1 MPTILEGGPEYNKLI
16 LNYDRSWTDD
26 LPVCKVSGV
35 GYLTRQRYDEL
46 GQHREELESED
57 ISLRCCYDDA
67 GVVWLYGI
75 FNGHN
80 GSETAR
86 FARDRIA
93 AEILLGQLPTT
104 EIDQTAKE
112 IIQQSFLSVEATYLE
127 TIDNKLLQRASLQLQ
142 LPEGIS
148 HYNAYQQYPQII
160 EKLKEL
166 EEELSC
172 GTGASIAI
180 LKNNRLYV
188 ANVGESRILLC
199 KTDKDDVLRVI
210 QPTVDH
216 NLTNLDEVMRLTN
229 LGLKIADGK
238 INGNRTIGNQSSTR
252 CLCNYMIKGAYKDYE
267 ELSAASAEPIIAEPH
282 IVGGISIDS
291 SYRFM
296 MIASPGL
303 LKTLEVATGT
313 NQVNKELALL
323 VVEQLRVQS
332 TLTGVAQA
340 VVDHIA
346 RIYHDTYEAQDN
358 ATGAIRPNIMLMIR
372 NFNFAMPNAITEQQH
387 SWNGSYDQD
396 TAINL
401 TETTTST
408 STDPSSGSIK
418 AILPYVDFSE
428 FNTNV
433 DKAKAQGKLPS
444 TINFFYE

>member
-16 LNYDRSWTDD
+16 FNYDRSWTDD
-26 LPVCKVSGV
+26 LPICKVSGV

-46 GQHREELESED
+46 GQRREELESED

-80 GSETAR
+80 GAETAR

-104 EIDQTAKE
+104 EMDQTAKE
-112 IIQQSFLSVEATYLE
+112 IIQQSFLSVEGTYLE
-127 TIDNKLLQRASLQLQ
+127 TIDNKLLQRANLLLQ

-148 HYNAYQQYPQII
+148 HYDAYQQYPQII

-188 ANVGESRILLC
+188 ANVGESRVLLC
-199 KTDKDDVLRVI
+199 KTDKDDVMRVI

-229 LGLKIADGK
+229 LGLNISDGK
-238 INGNRTIGNQSSTR
+238 IN
-252 CLCNYMIKGAYKDYE
+252 GAYKDYE
-267 ELSAASAEPIIAEPH
+267 ELSAASAEPVIAEPH
-282 IVGGISIDS
+282 IVGGITIDS

-303 LKTLEVATGT
+303 LKTLEEATGT

-358 ATGAIRPNIMLMIR
+358 AIGATRPNIMLMIR

-396 TAINL
+396 TAVNF

-408 STDPSSGSIK
+408 STDPSSGSVK

-428 FNTNV
+428 FNSNV
-433 DKAKAQGKLPS
+433 NKAKAQGKLPS
-444 TINFFYE
+444 NINFFYE